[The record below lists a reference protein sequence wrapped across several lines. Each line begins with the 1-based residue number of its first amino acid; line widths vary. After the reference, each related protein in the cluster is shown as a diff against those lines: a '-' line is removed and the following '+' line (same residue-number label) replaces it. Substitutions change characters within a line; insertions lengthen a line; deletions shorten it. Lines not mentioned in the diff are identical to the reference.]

1 MCPLERSLTV
11 LLPVRNA
18 QATLSEN
25 VSQILDVVSDLA
37 PKFEVLI
44 IDDGSSDATGE
55 VAAELSRRFPQVR
68 TLHHRRPQGREA
80 AVRTGIQAS
89 QGELI
94 VLEEQNSAAALGEIR
109 NQWRQ
114 DAARLAHDAASM
126 VQHAPARRTE
136 APSSFPRGF
145 EVLPGRMI
153 DKAAPS
159 RPARPNFLTRV
170 KNFALGE

>member
-1 MCPLERSLTV
+1 MDRSLTV

-25 VSQILDVVSDLA
+25 VNQILDVVADIA
-37 PKFEVLI
+37 PRFEVLI
-44 IDDGSSDATGE
+44 VDDGSSDATVE
-55 VAAELSRRFPQVR
+55 VAAELSQRFPQVR

-80 AVRTGIQAS
+80 AVRTGIKAS

-94 VLEEQNSAAALGEIR
+94 VLEEQNSTAALTEIR
-109 NQWRQ
+109 NQWRL
-114 DAARLAHDAASM
+114 DSARLAHEAATMS
-126 VQHAPARRTE
+126 QR
-136 APSSFPRGF
+136 PSSPCAAAGSTFPEGF
-145 EVLPGRMI
+145 EVLPGRI
-153 DKAAPS
+153 VDKAAPR